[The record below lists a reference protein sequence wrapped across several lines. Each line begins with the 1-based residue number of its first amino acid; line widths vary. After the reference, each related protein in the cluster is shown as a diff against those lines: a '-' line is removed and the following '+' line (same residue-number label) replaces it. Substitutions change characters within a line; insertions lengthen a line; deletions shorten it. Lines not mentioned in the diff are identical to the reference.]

1 MKTHS
6 LETLRIGLLFSAFA
20 LTLIAFQS
28 ATAGSWVTNNS
39 MNTARKW
46 LPTFREYA
54 TQRESGDQAAS
65 MSRVGS
71 KYVSLSIFVAFALE
85 TSSVQSVR

>member
-1 MKTHS
+1 
-6 LETLRIGLLFSAFA
+6 
-20 LTLIAFQS
+20 
-28 ATAGSWVTNNS
+28 